1 MKLSISILSLIMCVV
16 ACNFSF
22 ASTINVPTDHTNIQ
36 AAIDAAVDGDTI
48 LIKPG
53 TYTENINF
61 KGKTIVVG
69 SLYLSTEDE
78 SYISSTIIDGG
89 MKGPVVLFENN
100 ENRESQLVGLT
111 IKKTT
116 AQECKEF
123 TGYSIGGVSPI
134 AHDNKP
140 KLILIDKNL
149 SKYEKVFAAAGHPY
163 VVFSV
168 TYLELVKLTNGTVNN
183 IVE

>member
-1 MKLSISILSLIMCVV
+1 MNELINRKAVTKV
-16 ACNFSF
+16 KNYLNKF
-22 ASTINVPTDHTNIQ
+22 DENIELIVLDET
-36 AAIDAAVDGDTI
+36 ARTAIDAANS
-48 LIKPG
+48 L
-53 TYTENINF
+53 
-61 KGKTIVVG
+61 KTKVG
-69 SLYLSTEDE
+69 SIVKSLLFKDNDNNYYLCLVSGDKYVSTDK
-78 SYISSTIIDGG
+78 I
-89 MKGPVVLFENN
+89 
-100 ENRESQLVGLT
+100 SQLIGLT

-163 VVFSV
+163 VVFGV

>member
-1 MKLSISILSLIMCVV
+1 MNKLINRKAVTKVKNYLNKFDENIELIVLDET
-16 ACNFSF
+16 AR
-22 ASTINVPTDHTNIQ
+22 T
-36 AAIDAAVDGDTI
+36 AIDAANS
-48 LIKPG
+48 L
-53 TYTENINF
+53 
-61 KGKTIVVG
+61 KTKVG
-69 SLYLSTEDE
+69 SIVKSLLFKDNDNNYYLCLVSGDKYVSTDK
-78 SYISSTIIDGG
+78 I
-89 MKGPVVLFENN
+89 
-100 ENRESQLVGLT
+100 SQLVGLT

-163 VVFSV
+163 VVFGV

>member
-1 MKLSISILSLIMCVV
+1 MNELINRKAVTKV
-16 ACNFSF
+16 KNYLNKF
-22 ASTINVPTDHTNIQ
+22 DENIELIVLDET
-36 AAIDAAVDGDTI
+36 ARTAIDAANS
-48 LIKPG
+48 L
-53 TYTENINF
+53 
-61 KGKTIVVG
+61 KTKVG
-69 SLYLSTEDE
+69 SIVKSLLFKDNDNNYYLCLVSGDKYVSTDK
-78 SYISSTIIDGG
+78 I
-89 MKGPVVLFENN
+89 
-100 ENRESQLVGLT
+100 SQLVGLT

-163 VVFSV
+163 VVFGV

>member
-1 MKLSISILSLIMCVV
+1 MNELINRKAVTKV
-16 ACNFSF
+16 KNYLNKF
-22 ASTINVPTDHTNIQ
+22 DENIELIVLDET
-36 AAIDAAVDGDTI
+36 ARTAIDAANS
-48 LIKPG
+48 LK
-53 TYTENINF
+53 TE
-61 KGKTIVVG
+61 VG
-69 SLYLSTEDE
+69 SIVKSLLFKDNDNNYYLCLVSGDKYVSTDK
-78 SYISSTIIDGG
+78 I
-89 MKGPVVLFENN
+89 
-100 ENRESQLVGLT
+100 SQLVGLT

-168 TYLELVKLTNGTVNN
+168 TYLELVKLTNGKVNN

>member
-1 MKLSISILSLIMCVV
+1 MNELINRKAVTKV
-16 ACNFSF
+16 KNYLNKF
-22 ASTINVPTDHTNIQ
+22 DENIELIVLDET
-36 AAIDAAVDGDTI
+36 ARTAIDAANS
-48 LIKPG
+48 LK
-53 TYTENINF
+53 TE
-61 KGKTIVVG
+61 VG
-69 SLYLSTEDE
+69 SIVKSLLFKDNDNNYYLCLVSGDKYVSTDK
-78 SYISSTIIDGG
+78 I
-89 MKGPVVLFENN
+89 
-100 ENRESQLVGLT
+100 SQLVGLT

-163 VVFSV
+163 VVFNV

>member
-1 MKLSISILSLIMCVV
+1 MNELINRKAVTKV
-16 ACNFSF
+16 KNYLNKF
-22 ASTINVPTDHTNIQ
+22 DENIELIVLDET
-36 AAIDAAVDGDTI
+36 ARTAIDAANS
-48 LIKPG
+48 LK
-53 TYTENINF
+53 TE
-61 KGKTIVVG
+61 VG
-69 SLYLSTEDE
+69 SIVKNLLFKDHNNQHYLCLVSGDKYVSTDK
-78 SYISSTIIDGG
+78 I
-89 MKGPVVLFENN
+89 
-100 ENRESQLVGLT
+100 SQLVGLT

-163 VVFSV
+163 VVFGV
-168 TYLELVKLTNGTVNN
+168 AYLELVKLTNGTVNN

>member
-1 MKLSISILSLIMCVV
+1 MNELINRKAVTKV
-16 ACNFSF
+16 KNYLNKF
-22 ASTINVPTDHTNIQ
+22 DENIELIVLDET
-36 AAIDAAVDGDTI
+36 ARTAIDAANS
-48 LIKPG
+48 LK
-53 TYTENINF
+53 TE
-61 KGKTIVVG
+61 VG
-69 SLYLSTEDE
+69 SIVKSLLFKDIDNNYYLCLVSGDKYVSTDK
-78 SYISSTIIDGG
+78 I
-89 MKGPVVLFENN
+89 
-100 ENRESQLVGLT
+100 SQLVGLT

-163 VVFSV
+163 VVFGV

>member
-1 MKLSISILSLIMCVV
+1 MNDLINRKAVTKV
-16 ACNFSF
+16 KNYLNKF
-22 ASTINVPTDHTNIQ
+22 DENIELIVLDET
-36 AAIDAAVDGDTI
+36 ARTAIDAANS
-48 LIKPG
+48 LK
-53 TYTENINF
+53 TE
-61 KGKTIVVG
+61 VG
-69 SLYLSTEDE
+69 SIVKSLLFKDHNNHHYLCLVSGDKYVSTDK
-78 SYISSTIIDGG
+78 I
-89 MKGPVVLFENN
+89 
-100 ENRESQLVGLT
+100 SQLVGLT

-163 VVFSV
+163 VVFGV
-168 TYLELVKLTNGTVNN
+168 TYLELVKLTNGTENN

>member
-1 MKLSISILSLIMCVV
+1 MNLINRKAVTKV
-16 ACNFSF
+16 KNYLNKF
-22 ASTINVPTDHTNIQ
+22 DQNIELIVLDET
-36 AAIDAAVDGDTI
+36 ARTAIDAANS
-48 LIKPG
+48 LK
-53 TYTENINF
+53 TE
-61 KGKTIVVG
+61 VG
-69 SLYLSTEDE
+69 SIVKSLLFKDHNHHYYLCLVSGDKYVSTDK
-78 SYISSTIIDGG
+78 I
-89 MKGPVVLFENN
+89 
-100 ENRESQLVGLT
+100 SQLVGLT

-116 AQECKEF
+116 AEECKEF

-163 VVFSV
+163 VVFGV

>member
-1 MKLSISILSLIMCVV
+1 MNELINRKAVTKV
-16 ACNFSF
+16 KNYLNKF
-22 ASTINVPTDHTNIQ
+22 DENIELIVLDET
-36 AAIDAAVDGDTI
+36 ARTAIDAANS
-48 LIKPG
+48 LK
-53 TYTENINF
+53 TE
-61 KGKTIVVG
+61 VG
-69 SLYLSTEDE
+69 SIVKSLLFKDNDNNYYLCLVSGDKYVSTDK
-78 SYISSTIIDGG
+78 I
-89 MKGPVVLFENN
+89 
-100 ENRESQLVGLT
+100 SQLVGLT

-163 VVFSV
+163 VVFGV
-168 TYLELVKLTNGTVNN
+168 TYLELVKLTNGSVNN

>member
-1 MKLSISILSLIMCVV
+1 MNDLINRKTVTKVKNYLNKFDQNIKLIVLDET
-16 ACNFSF
+16 AR
-22 ASTINVPTDHTNIQ
+22 T
-36 AAIDAAVDGDTI
+36 AIDAANS
-48 LIKPG
+48 LK
-53 TYTENINF
+53 TE
-61 KGKTIVVG
+61 VG
-69 SLYLSTEDE
+69 SIVKSLLFKDHNHHHYLCLVSGDKYVSTDK
-78 SYISSTIIDGG
+78 I
-89 MKGPVVLFENN
+89 
-100 ENRESQLVGLT
+100 SQLIGLT

-116 AQECKEF
+116 AEECKEF

-168 TYLELVKLTNGTVNN
+168 TYLELVKLTNGKVNN

>member
-1 MKLSISILSLIMCVV
+1 MNELINRKAVTKV
-16 ACNFSF
+16 KNYLNKF
-22 ASTINVPTDHTNIQ
+22 DENIELIVLDET
-36 AAIDAAVDGDTI
+36 ARTAIDAANS
-48 LIKPG
+48 L
-53 TYTENINF
+53 
-61 KGKTIVVG
+61 KTKVG
-69 SLYLSTEDE
+69 SIVKSLLFKDNDNNYYLCLVSGDKYVSTDK
-78 SYISSTIIDGG
+78 I
-89 MKGPVVLFENN
+89 
-100 ENRESQLVGLT
+100 SQLIGLT

-123 TGYSIGGVSPI
+123 TGYSIGGVSPV

-140 KLILIDKNL
+140 TLILIDKNL

-163 VVFSV
+163 VVFGV

>member
-1 MKLSISILSLIMCVV
+1 MNNLINRKAVIKVKNCL
-16 ACNFSF
+16 NKFD
-22 ASTINVPTDHTNIQ
+22 INIELIVLDETART
-36 AAIDAAVDGDTI
+36 AIDAANS
-48 LIKPG
+48 L
-53 TYTENINF
+53 
-61 KGKTIVVG
+61 KTKVG
-69 SLYLSTEDE
+69 SIVKSLLFKDNDNNYYLCLVSGDKYVSTDK
-78 SYISSTIIDGG
+78 I
-89 MKGPVVLFENN
+89 
-100 ENRESQLVGLT
+100 SQLVGLT

-163 VVFSV
+163 VVFGV

>member
-1 MKLSISILSLIMCVV
+1 MNDLINRKTVTKV
-16 ACNFSF
+16 KSYLNKF
-22 ASTINVPTDHTNIQ
+22 DKNIELIVLDET
-36 AAIDAAVDGDTI
+36 ARTAIDAANS
-48 LIKPG
+48 LK
-53 TYTENINF
+53 TE
-61 KGKTIVVG
+61 VG
-69 SLYLSTEDE
+69 SIVKSLLFKDHNDHHYLCLVSGDKYVSTDK
-78 SYISSTIIDGG
+78 I
-89 MKGPVVLFENN
+89 
-100 ENRESQLVGLT
+100 SQLIGLA

-116 AQECKEF
+116 AKECKEF

-149 SKYEKVFAAAGHPY
+149 SKYETVFAAAGHPY
-163 VVFSV
+163 VVFGV

>member
-1 MKLSISILSLIMCVV
+1 MNDLINRKTVTKVKNYLNKFDQNIKLIVLDET
-16 ACNFSF
+16 AR
-22 ASTINVPTDHTNIQ
+22 T
-36 AAIDAAVDGDTI
+36 AIDAANS
-48 LIKPG
+48 LK
-53 TYTENINF
+53 TE
-61 KGKTIVVG
+61 VG
-69 SLYLSTEDE
+69 SIVKSLLFKDHNHHYYLCLVSGDKYVSTDK
-78 SYISSTIIDGG
+78 I
-89 MKGPVVLFENN
+89 
-100 ENRESQLVGLT
+100 SQLVGLT

-163 VVFSV
+163 VVFGV

>member
-1 MKLSISILSLIMCVV
+1 MNELINRKTVTKV
-16 ACNFSF
+16 KNYLNKF
-22 ASTINVPTDHTNIQ
+22 DENIELIVLDET
-36 AAIDAAVDGDTI
+36 ARTAIDAANS
-48 LIKPG
+48 LK
-53 TYTENINF
+53 TE
-61 KGKTIVVG
+61 VG
-69 SLYLSTEDE
+69 SIVKSLLFKDNDNNYYLCLVSGDKYVSTDK
-78 SYISSTIIDGG
+78 I
-89 MKGPVVLFENN
+89 
-100 ENRESQLVGLT
+100 SQLVGLT

-163 VVFSV
+163 VVFGV

>member
-1 MKLSISILSLIMCVV
+1 MNDLINRKTVTKV
-16 ACNFSF
+16 KNYLNKF
-22 ASTINVPTDHTNIQ
+22 DKNIELIVLDET
-36 AAIDAAVDGDTI
+36 ARTAIDAANS
-48 LIKPG
+48 LK
-53 TYTENINF
+53 TE
-61 KGKTIVVG
+61 VG
-69 SLYLSTEDE
+69 SIVKSLLFKDHDNNFYLCLVSGDKYVSTDK
-78 SYISSTIIDGG
+78 I
-89 MKGPVVLFENN
+89 
-100 ENRESQLVGLT
+100 SQLVGLT

-163 VVFSV
+163 VVFGV

>member
-1 MKLSISILSLIMCVV
+1 MNELINRKAVTKV
-16 ACNFSF
+16 KNYLNKF
-22 ASTINVPTDHTNIQ
+22 DENIELIVLDET
-36 AAIDAAVDGDTI
+36 ARTAIDAANS
-48 LIKPG
+48 LK
-53 TYTENINF
+53 TE
-61 KGKTIVVG
+61 VG
-69 SLYLSTEDE
+69 SIVKSLLFKDIDNNYYLCLVSGDKYVSTDK
-78 SYISSTIIDGG
+78 I
-89 MKGPVVLFENN
+89 
-100 ENRESQLVGLT
+100 SQLVGLT

-163 VVFSV
+163 VVFGV
-168 TYLELVKLTNGTVNN
+168 TYLELVKLTNGTLNN

>member
-1 MKLSISILSLIMCVV
+1 MNELINRKAVTQV
-16 ACNFSF
+16 KNYLNKF
-22 ASTINVPTDHTNIQ
+22 DENIELIVLDET
-36 AAIDAAVDGDTI
+36 ARTAIDAANS
-48 LIKPG
+48 LK
-53 TYTENINF
+53 TE
-61 KGKTIVVG
+61 VG
-69 SLYLSTEDE
+69 SIVKSLLFKDNDNNYYLCLVSGDKYVSTDK
-78 SYISSTIIDGG
+78 I
-89 MKGPVVLFENN
+89 
-100 ENRESQLVGLT
+100 SQLVGLT

-163 VVFSV
+163 VVFGV

>member
-1 MKLSISILSLIMCVV
+1 MNDLINRKAVTKV
-16 ACNFSF
+16 KNYLNKF
-22 ASTINVPTDHTNIQ
+22 DENIELIVLDET
-36 AAIDAAVDGDTI
+36 ARTAIDAANS
-48 LIKPG
+48 LK
-53 TYTENINF
+53 TE
-61 KGKTIVVG
+61 VG
-69 SLYLSTEDE
+69 SIVKSLLFKDNDNNYYLCLVSGDKYVSTDK
-78 SYISSTIIDGG
+78 I
-89 MKGPVVLFENN
+89 
-100 ENRESQLVGLT
+100 SQLVGLT

-163 VVFSV
+163 VVFGV

>member
-1 MKLSISILSLIMCVV
+1 MNELINRKAVTKV
-16 ACNFSF
+16 KNYLNKF
-22 ASTINVPTDHTNIQ
+22 DENIELIVLDET
-36 AAIDAAVDGDTI
+36 ARTAIDAANS
-48 LIKPG
+48 LK
-53 TYTENINF
+53 TE
-61 KGKTIVVG
+61 VG
-69 SLYLSTEDE
+69 SIVKSLVFKDNDNNYYLCLVSGDKYVSTDK
-78 SYISSTIIDGG
+78 I
-89 MKGPVVLFENN
+89 
-100 ENRESQLVGLT
+100 SQLVGLT

-163 VVFSV
+163 VVFGV

-183 IVE
+183 FVE

>member
-1 MKLSISILSLIMCVV
+1 MNELINRKAVTKV
-16 ACNFSF
+16 KNYLNKF
-22 ASTINVPTDHTNIQ
+22 DENIELIVLDET
-36 AAIDAAVDGDTI
+36 ARTAIDAANS
-48 LIKPG
+48 LKR
-53 TYTENINF
+53 E
-61 KGKTIVVG
+61 VG
-69 SLYLSTEDE
+69 SIVKSLLFKDNDNNYYLCLVSGDKYVSTDK
-78 SYISSTIIDGG
+78 I
-89 MKGPVVLFENN
+89 
-100 ENRESQLVGLT
+100 SQLVGLT

-163 VVFSV
+163 VVFGV

>member
-1 MKLSISILSLIMCVV
+1 MNELINRKAVTKV
-16 ACNFSF
+16 KNYLNKF
-22 ASTINVPTDHTNIQ
+22 DENIELIVLDET
-36 AAIDAAVDGDTI
+36 ARTAIDAANS
-48 LIKPG
+48 LK
-53 TYTENINF
+53 TE
-61 KGKTIVVG
+61 VG
-69 SLYLSTEDE
+69 SIVKSLLFKDIYNNYYLCLVSGDKYVSTDK
-78 SYISSTIIDGG
+78 I
-89 MKGPVVLFENN
+89 
-100 ENRESQLVGLT
+100 SQLVGLT

-123 TGYSIGGVSPI
+123 TGYSIWGVSPI

-163 VVFSV
+163 VVFGV

>member
-1 MKLSISILSLIMCVV
+1 MNELINRKAVTKV
-16 ACNFSF
+16 KNYLNKF
-22 ASTINVPTDHTNIQ
+22 DENIELIVLDKT
-36 AAIDAAVDGDTI
+36 ARTAIDAANS
-48 LIKPG
+48 LK
-53 TYTENINF
+53 TE
-61 KGKTIVVG
+61 VG
-69 SLYLSTEDE
+69 SIVKSLLFKDNDNNYYLCLVSGDKYVSTDK
-78 SYISSTIIDGG
+78 I
-89 MKGPVVLFENN
+89 
-100 ENRESQLVGLT
+100 SQLVGLT

-163 VVFSV
+163 VVFGV

>member
-1 MKLSISILSLIMCVV
+1 MNELINRKAVTKV
-16 ACNFSF
+16 KNYLNKF
-22 ASTINVPTDHTNIQ
+22 DENIELIVLDET
-36 AAIDAAVDGDTI
+36 ARTAIDAANS
-48 LIKPG
+48 L
-53 TYTENINF
+53 
-61 KGKTIVVG
+61 KTKVG
-69 SLYLSTEDE
+69 SIVKSLLFKDHNHHYYLCLVSGDKYVSTDK
-78 SYISSTIIDGG
+78 I
-89 MKGPVVLFENN
+89 
-100 ENRESQLVGLT
+100 SQLVGLT

-163 VVFSV
+163 VVFGV

>member
-1 MKLSISILSLIMCVV
+1 MNDLINRKAVTKV
-16 ACNFSF
+16 KNYLNKF
-22 ASTINVPTDHTNIQ
+22 DENIELIVLDET
-36 AAIDAAVDGDTI
+36 ARTAIDAANS
-48 LIKPG
+48 LK
-53 TYTENINF
+53 TE
-61 KGKTIVVG
+61 VG
-69 SLYLSTEDE
+69 SIVKSLLFKDNDNNYYLCLVSGDKYVSTDK
-78 SYISSTIIDGG
+78 I
-89 MKGPVVLFENN
+89 
-100 ENRESQLVGLT
+100 SQLVGLT
-111 IKKTT
+111 IKK
-116 AQECKEF
+116 AEAEECKEF

-163 VVFSV
+163 VVFGV